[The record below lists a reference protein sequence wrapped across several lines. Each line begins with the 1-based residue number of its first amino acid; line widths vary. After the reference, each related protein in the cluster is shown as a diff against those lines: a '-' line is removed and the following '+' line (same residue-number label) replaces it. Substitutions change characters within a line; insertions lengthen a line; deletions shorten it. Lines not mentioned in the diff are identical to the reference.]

1 VRRAHIR
8 ERAKYTGG
16 WDASNETRDYFET
29 LLREVRKA
37 TPELKNPARLV
48 PVGHVLADLHA
59 QMKAGRLGDHHSG
72 ELHRASAQ
80 EIIAEEL

>member
-1 VRRAHIR
+1 
-8 ERAKYTGG
+8 
-16 WDASNETRDYFET
+16 
-29 LLREVRKA
+29 VRKA